1 MQMHPRDEDLELA
14 AGEAAAP
21 VKSGDG
27 GESAASPT
35 MGAMDKERQIPVDP
49 VSLRHLG
56 MVADEDSP
64 LSAPSVFTEVVVRS
78 SPMLPPL
85 RRPTFV
91 GASLPCSATSSPV
104 HGTAEK
110 REEPTAKTA
119 ATPSPTAA
127 MRALARQH
135 SVALAHYVAA
145 PGAAAAAAVAPAL
158 ARSASRAEGRSMV
171 PHDDE
176 GDAEPKA
183 IAGEDEGFNCGAL
196 CMFIPGFSK
205 KKSSAAA
212 AVVSSMQR
220 QQSVG
225 ARPRRSSVSRL
236 ASLERFEC
244 GSWSPPPPVAPAAA
258 AHEADYFAQEV
269 AKSSCADDTEAPVKM
284 AFVFDHGEPRGIL
297 KKSASSRQE
306 PARPS
311 TSSSQRHVRFSTAA
325 AAASCPTSPCVT
337 PRLARARAEFNAF
350 LEAAQSA

>member
-1 MQMHPRDEDLELA
+1 MQMHPRDDDLDLA
-14 AGEAAAP
+14 AGE
-21 VKSGDG
+21 ST
-27 GESAASPT
+27 AASPT
-35 MGAMDKERQIPVDP
+35 TMGAAMDKERQIPVDP

-64 LSAPSVFTEVVVRS
+64 LSAPSVLTEVVVRSS

-91 GASLPCSATSSPV
+91 AASLPCSAASSP
-104 HGTAEK
+104 
-110 REEPTAKTA
+110 
-119 ATPSPTAA
+119 
-127 MRALARQH
+127 H

-145 PGAAAAAAVAPAL
+145 PGAAAPAL

-176 GDAEPKA
+176 GDAKAPPKA
-183 IAGEDEGFNCGAL
+183 IAAGEDEAGFNCGAL

-212 AVVSSMQR
+212 AAAVVSSMQR

-225 ARPRRSSVSRL
+225 VRPRRSSVSRL

-244 GSWSPPPPVAPAAA
+244 GSWSPPPPVAPAPAE
-258 AHEADYFAQEV
+258 HFAQEV

-311 TSSSQRHVRFSTAA
+311 ASSSQRHVRFSTA

>member
-1 MQMHPRDEDLELA
+1 MQMHPRDDDLDLA

-27 GESAASPT
+27 GETPT
-35 MGAMDKERQIPVDP
+35 MGAAMDKERQIPVDP

-64 LSAPSVFTEVVVRS
+64 LSAPSVLTEVVVRSS

-91 GASLPCSATSSPV
+91 AASLPCSATSSPV
-104 HGTAEK
+104 HGAAETDK
-110 REEPTAKTA
+110 PAA

-135 SVALAHYVAA
+135 SVALAHYKSFAA
-145 PGAAAAAAVAPAL
+145 
-158 ARSASRAEGRSMV
+158 
-171 PHDDE
+171 
-176 GDAEPKA
+176 
-183 IAGEDEGFNCGAL
+183 
-196 CMFIPGFSK
+196 
-205 KKSSAAA
+205 AAA

-225 ARPRRSSVSRL
+225 ARPRRSSSVSRL

-244 GSWSPPPPVAPAAA
+244 GSWSPPPPMAPAE
-258 AHEADYFAQEV
+258 HLAQEV

-311 TSSSQRHVRFSTAA
+311 ASSSQRHVRFSTAAAA